1 MLHPRDDRVK
11 RKIFDFQF
19 FFIGIN
25 RALRIVT
32 PDDAWFDMKKMG
44 LAKIKFRFTSS
55 SIRPRIYK
63 DFRNDPAWRSAPRD
77 RDE

>member
-32 PDDAWFDMKKMG
+32 PDDAWFDMKKNWP
-44 LAKIKFRFTSS
+44 SE
-55 SIRPRIYK
+55 
-63 DFRNDPAWRSAPRD
+63 D
-77 RDE
+77 

>member
-32 PDDAWFDMKKMG
+32 SGAAWFDMKKNW
-44 LAKIKFRFTSS
+44 LSE
-55 SIRPRIYK
+55 
-63 DFRNDPAWRSAPRD
+63 D
-77 RDE
+77 